1 MIPDSATS
9 FWPDFS
15 TWLGL
20 PVEPFPLRHPQFSG
34 SQFFHPK
41 HLFNSKAP
49 EIIKESHQWGLLVS
63 LSSKP
68 GTTRPS
74 WSLATG
80 ATQWLFLIHTVT
92 LPKTY
97 LPAQAHNPAFHP
109 THSQKIL
116 LPISQE
122 IGPMSHTHTHPSL
135 PAYPTF
141 PPNSKDKKSCF
152 SCMGYGKTQRS
163 TSDSMR
169 NLLPCLS
176 TSSDPPSLGLFNY
189 ISKHFHI
196 SWHRATDKN
205 IIFHV
210 EELRLLSCSVREL
223 VRKWRTQIWHSQ

>member
-20 PVEPFPLRHPQFSG
+20 SVEPFPLRHPQFSG

-152 SCMGYGKTQRS
+152 SCRGMGKPKGPHLTPWGICSLAYQRLQTLPLLVYS
-163 TSDSMR
+163 TTFL
-169 NLLPCLS
+169 NIF
-176 TSSDPPSLGLFNY
+176 TSLGTEQLTRTSY
-189 ISKHFHI
+189 SMLR
-196 SWHRATDKN
+196 SWDFCLAVLGN
-205 IIFHV
+205 
-210 EELRLLSCSVREL
+210 
-223 VRKWRTQIWHSQ
+223 